1 MPGDA
6 SPEPEEPG
14 ANAAAPAPAPG
25 APAPRPG
32 GAPAGAGRQPP
43 AAAEGKE
50 AEAEAEAEAA
60 APGSGPGAPAA
71 APAAARAAPGED
83 KTTAGPRRRG
93 RGPRPAAGVPSRAP
107 PPHPPCPAGA
117 RAGRPPSLT
126 LDGNLDT
133 TTSTRPG
140 GSPEEVGPEGRLQ
153 QALAQASVKLF
164 IGGITGTTTESM
176 LFGHFGK
183 YGEIVEAPVMQD
195 KITKK
200 PRGFAFVVFTKAAS
214 VEAALADAHEIDG
227 RAVDVK
233 RAVPRDEYGRPIL
246 SEVPTKKIF
255 VGGLA
260 STCTDAD
267 LISHF
272 GEYGKIEDAVVMFDG
287 ASRRSRGF
295 GFVTFSS
302 ESAVDRV
309 LAKGSR
315 QELHK
320 KQVEIKKAIPK
331 ETIGGGA
338 TRTPSGRGPGAR
350 GTRARASG
358 SRRTSRPTRPTS
370 PWAWCRRA
378 WPSRRGPGWGP
389 CRRAWCQQAW
399 RRCRTTPR
407 ASPRRVPRTACTGR
421 RTCTPGGCPPCR
433 SRPSCPRSC
442 RS

>member
-1 MPGDA
+1 M
-6 SPEPEEPG
+6 
-14 ANAAAPAPAPG
+14 
-25 APAPRPG
+25 
-32 GAPAGAGRQPP
+32 
-43 AAAEGKE
+43 
-50 AEAEAEAEAA
+50 
-60 APGSGPGAPAA
+60 
-71 APAAARAAPGED
+71 
-83 KTTAGPRRRG
+83 
-93 RGPRPAAGVPSRAP
+93 
-107 PPHPPCPAGA
+107 
-117 RAGRPPSLT
+117 
-126 LDGNLDT
+126 
-133 TTSTRPG
+133 
-140 GSPEEVGPEGRLQ
+140 GPEGRLQ
-153 QALAQASVKLF
+153 LALAQASVKLF
-164 IGGITGTTTESM
+164 VGGITGTTAEAM

-183 YGEIVEAPVMQD
+183 YGEIVEAPVMRD

-200 PRGFAFVVFTKAAS
+200 PRGFAFVVFRKAAS

-272 GEYGKIEDAVVMFDG
+272 GEFGKIEDAVVMFDG

-331 ETIGGGA
+331 ETTGGGA
-338 TRTPSGRGPGAR
+338 TRAPGGRGPR
-350 GTRARASG
+350 GSG
-358 SRRTSRPTRPTS
+358 RKKG
-370 PWAWCRRA
+370 
-378 WPSRRGPGWGP
+378 GPGRGGGGGFPNPAYGRGLGAGYQGP
-389 CRRAWCQQAW
+389 GFGVPPYLPPYPPSLPLGVVPPGVAFAPGAGVGPVPPGMVPGMVPAGMVPAGLAPLPYDAAGLAPAGAPDGLYRPEDLYAGGVPPLPFPAVL
-399 RRCRTTPR
+399 PPGVPIMMMPPPPG
-407 ASPRRVPRTACTGR
+407 SPVRSPTVAAAPAKSVPAAANS
-421 RTCTPGGCPPCR
+421 PAEAAPAKAEPEAEE
-433 SRPSCPRSC
+433 
-442 RS
+442 

>member
-1 MPGDA
+1 M
-6 SPEPEEPG
+6 
-14 ANAAAPAPAPG
+14 
-25 APAPRPG
+25 
-32 GAPAGAGRQPP
+32 
-43 AAAEGKE
+43 
-50 AEAEAEAEAA
+50 
-60 APGSGPGAPAA
+60 
-71 APAAARAAPGED
+71 
-83 KTTAGPRRRG
+83 
-93 RGPRPAAGVPSRAP
+93 
-107 PPHPPCPAGA
+107 
-117 RAGRPPSLT
+117 
-126 LDGNLDT
+126 
-133 TTSTRPG
+133 
-140 GSPEEVGPEGRLQ
+140 GPEGRLQ

-338 TRTPSGRGPGAR
+338 TRTPSGRGPRGSGRKKGAPGR
-350 GTRARASG
+350 GGAGGFPDPAYGRGRGAGYQGQGFGVPPYLPPYPPNLPLGVVPPGVAFA
-358 SRRTSRPTRPTS
+358 P
-370 PWAWCRRA
+370 
-378 WPSRRGPGWGP
+378 GPGVGP
-389 CRRAWCQQAW
+389 VPPGMVPAGLAPLPYDAAGLAPAGAPHGLYRPEDLYAGGVPPLPFPAVLPPVVPIMMMPP
-399 RRCRTTPR
+399 TG
-407 ASPRRVPRTACTGR
+407 SPVMSPTVAATKSA
-421 RTCTPGGCPPCR
+421 PAANAPAEAAPAEAE
-433 SRPSCPRSC
+433 PEAEE
-442 RS
+442 